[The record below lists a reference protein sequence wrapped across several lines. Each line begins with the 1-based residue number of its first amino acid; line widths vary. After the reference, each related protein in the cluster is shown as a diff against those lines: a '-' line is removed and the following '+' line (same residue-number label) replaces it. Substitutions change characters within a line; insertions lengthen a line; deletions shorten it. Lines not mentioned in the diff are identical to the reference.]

1 MVWEKAICH
10 PPSFL
15 QFMLEEEQEG
25 WMYKGQGKSDW
36 SFTQH
41 TVIGES
47 VEVSQLLHWEVT
59 ELDATG
65 SVKGLIM

>member
-1 MVWEKAICH
+1 
-10 PPSFL
+10 
-15 QFMLEEEQEG
+15 MLEEEQEG

-65 SVKGLIM
+65 SVKGLMM

>member
-1 MVWEKAICH
+1 MS
-10 PPSFL
+10 PTFLPSFSL
-15 QFMLEEEQEG
+15 CLRRSKRVG
-25 WMYKGQGKSDW
+25 CTRDRKNLTGPLPR
-36 SFTQH
+36 

-65 SVKGLIM
+65 SVKGLMM